1 MISYEVTA
9 TVRDDLRGRYEVY
22 MRERHIPDLL
32 LTGLFVGARM
42 LRADDGRFCFRYE
55 LHDQEAL
62 DRYLATH
69 AARLRA
75 DVAAHFPEGLS
86 FERSTWTELRAWPH

>member
-22 MRERHIPDLL
+22 MRDRHIPDLL
-32 LTGLFVGARM
+32 LTGLFTGARM
-42 LRADDGRFCFRYE
+42 LRSDDGRFSMRYE
-55 LHDQEAL
+55 LADQEAL
-62 DRYLATH
+62 DRYLSTH

-75 DVAAHFPEGLS
+75 DALAHFPEGVVL
-86 FERSTWTELRAWPH
+86 ERATWTELRAWPH

>member
-32 LTGLFVGARM
+32 LTGLFIGAQM
-42 LRADDGRFCFRYE
+42 LRAEDGRFCFRYE
-55 LHDQEAL
+55 LHDQAAL
-62 DRYLATH
+62 DRYIATH

-75 DVAAHFPEGLS
+75 DVAAHFPEGLA
-86 FERSTWTELRAWPH
+86 FERSTWTELMVWPH